1 MNTHLIRLIAVIGAL
16 VTTGC
21 QSISHRRAAD
31 PEVAIRHFEA
41 NLAPAKK
48 CADDLVKKKKDR
60 EGEISVQWTVN
71 DKGEVLNPLVAQNT
85 FGDLAVG
92 DCFLSL
98 LQRLKFPPTQ
108 IFTKTTVTYAF
119 RWTSLVERASPP
131 TKTP

>member
-1 MNTHLIRLIAVIGAL
+1 MSTHLIRLITVIGAF
-16 VTTGC
+16 VATGC

-48 CADDLVKKKKDR
+48 CADDLVKKKKDK
-60 EGEISVQWTVN
+60 EGEVSIQWTVN
-71 DKGEVLNPLVAQNT
+71 DKGEVLNPLVAENT

-92 DCFLSL
+92 DCFLNL
-98 LQRLKFPPTQ
+98 LHRLKFPPTQ

-119 RWTSLVERASPP
+119 RWTSLVEGASPP
-131 TKTP
+131 AKTP

>member
-1 MNTHLIRLIAVIGAL
+1 MSTYLISLLTVIGAL

-60 EGEISVQWTVN
+60 EGEVSVQWTVN

-98 LQRLKFPPTQ
+98 LHRLRFPPTQ

-119 RWTSLVERASPP
+119 RWTSLVERDLPPAKSP
-131 TKTP
+131 